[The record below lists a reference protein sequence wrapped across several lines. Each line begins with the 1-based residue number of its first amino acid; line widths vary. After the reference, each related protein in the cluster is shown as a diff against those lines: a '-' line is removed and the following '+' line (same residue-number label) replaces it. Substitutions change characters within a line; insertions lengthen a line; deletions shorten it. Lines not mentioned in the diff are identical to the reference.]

1 MLYNRVVKHF
11 LSNLCKYTD
20 IFVFPV
26 QTKNVEAVV
35 SGKEQPIKSSA
46 QK

>member
-1 MLYNRVVKHF
+1 MLYDYVVKHF

-26 QTKNVEAVV
+26 QTKNAGAVV
-35 SGKEQPIKSSA
+35 SGKKQPIKSSV

>member
-1 MLYNRVVKHF
+1 MLYDCVVKHF

-26 QTKNVEAVV
+26 QTKNEEAVV
-35 SGKEQPIKSSA
+35 SGKEQPIKSSV

>member
-1 MLYNRVVKHF
+1 MLYDCVVKRF

-35 SGKEQPIKSSA
+35 SGKEQPIKSSV